1 MLLRLVMSG
10 RELSENLVHTH
21 GKETEI
27 KMLGVNTKD
36 VFPFFK
42 NIFVNLH
49 EYKVIT
55 ERIIV
60 TGRAR
65 LIRTWLILKVSLKFL
80 PDSYH
85 FMFKM
90 HS

>member
-1 MLLRLVMSG
+1 MQLVMTG
-10 RELSENLVHTH
+10 RELSENLVHTD

-49 EYKVIT
+49 ECKLIT
-55 ERIIV
+55 ERFIVIIM
-60 TGRAR
+60 GDFPEK
-65 LIRTWLILKVSLKFL
+65 W
-80 PDSYH
+80 H
-85 FMFKM
+85 
-90 HS
+90 